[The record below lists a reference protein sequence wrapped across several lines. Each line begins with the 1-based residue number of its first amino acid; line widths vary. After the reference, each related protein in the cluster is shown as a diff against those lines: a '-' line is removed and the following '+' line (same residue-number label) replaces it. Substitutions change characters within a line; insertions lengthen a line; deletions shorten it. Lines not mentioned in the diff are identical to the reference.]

1 MRQIISFFCSGS
13 ITTRL
18 ICKMYFSLR
27 ILFILCKRNTVD
39 RLFFFFFLYVQKFL
53 LVLTIFFFFKS
64 RSIRHKVPARI
75 LKEKFVHTLTMVNR
89 DVFKIDLQKIFDLF
103 RHVVRSKY
111 GNKIKYLSLYILFCD
126 YYETIINN
134 SYFFF
139 ISCIK
144 IHTITT
150 RIAKTRKTKTR
161 IKNSRERIIRT
172 IPLFSLLDNNDR
184 YINDCIRANDIT
196 TQHS

>member
-1 MRQIISFFCSGS
+1 MFILYAVFLLYLFFFFFFFLFFILQIHFLPSRIYLLIKLRQIISFFCSGS

-89 DVFKIDLQKIFDLF
+89 DVFKIDLQKISRF
-103 RHVVRSKY
+103 RPLYAMSY
-111 GNKIKYLSLYILFCD
+111 GQSTGIKSNTFHFIFYSA
-126 YYETIINN
+126 II
-134 SYFFF
+134 
-139 ISCIK
+139 
-144 IHTITT
+144 
-150 RIAKTRKTKTR
+150 TKR
-161 IKNSRERIIRT
+161 
-172 IPLFSLLDNNDR
+172 
-184 YINDCIRANDIT
+184 
-196 TQHS
+196 